1 MSRKQLLKDAILQA
15 EKFLDRAQIAL
26 KEIVDYQAEIS
37 KSGPGYRRTGEP
49 SPSRKFAAAKR
60 SSLDLSEALVALRR
74 GK

>member
-26 KEIVDYQAEIS
+26 KEIVDYQAEMS
-37 KSGPGYRRTGEP
+37 KSVPGWRGEP

>member
-1 MSRKQLLKDAILQA
+1 MTRKQLLKDVILQA

-26 KEIVDYQAEIS
+26 KEIEKHQSEIS
-37 KSGPGYRRTGEP
+37 KSGPGYRRTSEP
-49 SPSRKFAAAKR
+49 NPSRKFAAAKR

>member
-1 MSRKQLLKDAILQA
+1 MSRKQVLKDTILQA

-60 SSLDLSEALVALRR
+60 SSLDLSEALVASRR
-74 GK
+74 V